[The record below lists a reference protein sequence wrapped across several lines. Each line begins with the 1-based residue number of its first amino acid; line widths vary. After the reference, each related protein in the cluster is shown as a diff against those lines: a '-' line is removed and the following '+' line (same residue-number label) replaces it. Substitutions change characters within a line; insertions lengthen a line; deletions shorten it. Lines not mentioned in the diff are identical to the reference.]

1 MKTCLPVIKK
11 ENMMDEEK
19 FRAFMEKAKKPT
31 GTINSYIK
39 SVKLFADF
47 LQSQPQT
54 KTPYEAEPIDIKKFV
69 YWGTERGENMYRH
82 LWGIRTYYQF
92 EQLVTME
99 LTASELMEYIQ
110 NETRKLGEFP
120 KVNQDSVM
128 KLSRIGIKTVNQLLQ
143 AGNRK
148 EKLTALSKEAG
159 ISQDALLELFKLSN
173 LSRLPGLKKVRCR
186 LFYDAGLDTLA
197 SIATLE
203 PAEVQR
209 ILREYIERTG
219 FEGSTP
225 TLSEAEVTVTMA
237 RFLPEYLT

>member
-1 MKTCLPVIKK
+1 
-11 ENMMDEEK
+11 MDENK
-19 FRAFMEKAKKPT
+19 FFAFMEKANKPAK
-31 GTINSYIK
+31 TINSYLQ
-39 SVKLFADF
+39 SVKYYTDF
-47 LQSQPQT
+47 LQSELKIT
-54 KTPYEAEPIDIKKFV
+54 TPYEAKPIDIKEFV
-69 YWGTERGENMYRH
+69 KWGTKRGDNVYRH

-92 EQLVTME
+92 EQLAIME
-99 LTASELMEYIQ
+99 NTASELMEYIQ

-120 KVNQDSVM
+120 KVDQDSVT
-128 KLSRIGIKTVNQLLQ
+128 KLSKIGIRTVNQLLN
-143 AGNRK
+143 AGNTQD
-148 EKLTALSKEAG
+148 KLEEISRISGASQVALM
-159 ISQDALLELFKLSN
+159 ELYKLSN

-186 LFYDAGLDTLA
+186 LFYEAGLDTLA